1 MLMKK
6 SQNNYERESDS
17 SLYTSP
23 IVEVMEIRVESGFA
37 GSNEKFGEKP
47 VSNW

>member
-1 MLMKK
+1 MIEKIRI
-6 SQNNYERESDS
+6 NNERESDS